1 MRGRWQ
7 KTQVAGEACGGRGRS
22 GWETKG
28 IWMVGGGKWVGGGG
42 CVGGRLRIRIYTE
55 DKAKV
60 VVASWRTEL
69 LHILAAPASFAPGRV
84 EEYADLHPIIQLVL
98 GQISL
103 FFSHDRCL
111 FFCIH
116 SSFKELGAFNNI
128 QYLL

>member
-1 MRGRWQ
+1 MGGWRWVCGRH
-7 KTQVAGEACGGRGRS
+7 
-22 GWETKG
+22 
-28 IWMVGGGKWVGGGG
+28 
-42 CVGGRLRIRIYTE
+42 RIRIYTE

-60 VVASWRTEL
+60 VVASWRTEML
-69 LHILAAPASFAPGRV
+69 QILAAPAIFAPGGV

-98 GQISL
+98 VKISL

-111 FFCIH
+111 FFCLH